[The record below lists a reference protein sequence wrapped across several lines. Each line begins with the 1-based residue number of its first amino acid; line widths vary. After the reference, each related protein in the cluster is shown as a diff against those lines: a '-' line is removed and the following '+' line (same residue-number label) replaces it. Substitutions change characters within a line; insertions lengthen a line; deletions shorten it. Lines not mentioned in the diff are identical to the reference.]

1 MRFPDIIVYIK
12 IRRLYIQNIKQD
24 ILIEKPDRK
33 PYKEERYI
41 HDKIEK
47 IWYTSIYKSKYR
59 KMINYFSIGI
69 R

>member
-1 MRFPDIIVYIK
+1 MQCQDITACIK
-12 IRRLYIQNIKQD
+12 IRRLYIPNIKQD
-24 ILIEKPDRK
+24 ILIEEQGRK

-47 IWYTSIYKSKYR
+47 IWYTSIYKFKYR